1 MGVPAIGVPR
11 VGSVTR
17 GEAAA
22 PLSSLAFCAAMA
34 AATNLERNGAPP
46 DEVVVAVTPPRLG
59 SSLSKDLC
67 CERTGLEDCCPSAG
81 AFRGDGT
88 KADCRPPKSCVA
100 VDDMA
105 VVRVLE
111 LRSAL
116 ELGVAGI
123 FCACGRRGS

>member
-1 MGVPAIGVPR
+1 MGVPAIGVPP

-67 CERTGLEDCCPSAG
+67 CERHVPS
-81 AFRGDGT
+81 
-88 KADCRPPKSCVA
+88 KVYWKNVIY
-100 VDDMA
+100 
-105 VVRVLE
+105 
-111 LRSAL
+111 
-116 ELGVAGI
+116 I
-123 FCACGRRGS
+123 FKNLKLFKIC